1 MCPVLGKRYPKLMDG
16 VCPTQLQSPIGKHI
30 PITYIGTPP
39 YILGAGADGTDVRAI
54 NMLAEKHKFKPILTP
69 TPQYLIM
76 TFENGTKYGKKYQV
90 CFIVCTRVT
99 IADRVCRTQP
109 HTFF

>member
-1 MCPVLGKRYPKLMDG
+1 MDG

-90 CFIVCTRVT
+90 WFIVCTKVT

>member
-1 MCPVLGKRYPKLMDG
+1 MDG